1 MWYTSIKVICITTLI
16 VILNIITFL
25 GDFENMS
32 NSRLSETDLDFF
44 REKLEELT
52 ANEDFDI
59 KFRMQLICTELIA
72 GEIWRQE
79 YFKI

>member
-1 MWYTSIKVICITTLI
+1 
-16 VILNIITFL
+16 
-25 GDFENMS
+25 MS
-32 NSRLSETDLDFF
+32 NSSLSETDLDFF

-52 ANEDFDI
+52 ANEDFDT

-72 GEIWRQE
+72 NEIWRQE

>member
-1 MWYTSIKVICITTLI
+1 
-16 VILNIITFL
+16 
-25 GDFENMS
+25 MS
-32 NSRLSETDLDFF
+32 NSRLSETDLEFF
-44 REKLEELT
+44 REKLKELT

-59 KFRMQLICTELIA
+59 KFRMFLICNELIA